1 MAVLIIHQSISAASI
16 SASFSCSDGAFALA
30 ARTLGLLDTAQSHHG
45 CPRQSSLRH
54 VLSQNGS
61 SGVSSCLCLLGGSGA
76 SLTRK
81 TTISFPH
88 SYHAHSPSRQLHHQ
102 TPADILTIEMPLD
115 GYSRTRQRFCLE
127 ITRHMN
133 LDQLSNTVSFDP
145 SAALALV
152 DNQPAN

>member
-1 MAVLIIHQSISAASI
+1 
-16 SASFSCSDGAFALA
+16 
-30 ARTLGLLDTAQSHHG
+30 
-45 CPRQSSLRH
+45 
-54 VLSQNGS
+54 
-61 SGVSSCLCLLGGSGA
+61 
-76 SLTRK
+76 
-81 TTISFPH
+81 
-88 SYHAHSPSRQLHHQ
+88 
-102 TPADILTIEMPLD
+102 MPLD